1 MSGTTMVGR
10 QADPVV
16 ADLVAARSGDH
27 PVCFYAYDLG
37 RLQRHVAH
45 VAGTLP
51 GRCRMFYAMKANSA
65 APLLEVLAPLVAGFE
80 VASGGEVAKAR
91 AAAPSAP
98 VIFGGPVKTDTEIDA
113 ALEAQVARLHA
124 ESALELH
131 RISRVARRRGAV
143 ADVLLRVNLVGPL
156 PTATLSM
163 AGRPTQ
169 FGIDER
175 ELPQAVAVARSLP
188 GLRVVG
194 FHLHSVS
201 NVLSADDHLRML
213 ELYRDRVVGWE
224 HELGLQCEV
233 VDVGGGI
240 GVNYADLQAQF
251 DWDRFVVGLARL
263 EPTFPAHWRHVDFE
277 CGRYLVAACG
287 RYVAEVM
294 DVKLNH
300 DVPYALLRGGTH
312 HFRLP
317 ASWQHSHPFTVVP
330 VDAWPAGLPR
340 PELRDVGVTLV
351 GELCTPKDV
360 LARDVVVDRLRVGDV
375 VVFEY
380 AGAYGWEISHHDFLS
395 HPHPERVFI
404 DVEAGGGCDQVSATH
419 HVRGATRTPEDP
431 PMRLDS
437 HT

>member
-1 MSGTTMVGR
+1 MTDTTLAGR
-10 QADPVV
+10 QADRVV
-16 ADLVAARSGDH
+16 ADLVAARSGDD
-27 PVCFYAYDLG
+27 PVCFYAYDLA
-37 RLQRHVAH
+37 RLRRHVAH

-51 GRCRMFYAMKANSA
+51 GRFRMFYAMKANSA
-65 APLLEVLAPLVAGFE
+65 APLLKVLAPLVAGFE
-80 VASGGEVAKAR
+80 VASGGEVAKAW

-98 VIFGGPVKTDTEIDA
+98 FVFGGPVKTDREIDA
-113 ALEAQVARLHA
+113 ALAAGVERLHA
-124 ESALELH
+124 ESTLELH
-131 RISRVARRRGAV
+131 RISRVARRRGTV

-175 ELPQAVAVARSLP
+175 DLPEAVAVARSLP
-188 GLRVVG
+188 GLRTVG

-224 HELGLQCEV
+224 HAFGLQCDA

-240 GVNYADLQAQF
+240 GVNYADPQAQF
-251 DWDRFVVGLARL
+251 DWDRFVAGLVRL

-277 CGRYLVAACG
+277 CGRYLVAGCG

-294 DVKLNH
+294 DVKRNH
-300 DVPYALLRGGTH
+300 DVPYVLLRGGTH

-317 ASWQHSHPFTVVP
+317 VSWQHSHPFTVVP
-330 VDAWPAGLPR
+330 VDAWPVDLPR

-375 VVFEY
+375 VAFEY

-395 HPHPERVFI
+395 HPHPEQVFI
-404 DVEAGGGCDQVSATH
+404 DLEAGDRSDDVSGDACARH
-419 HVRGATRTPEDP
+419 R
-431 PMRLDS
+431 
-437 HT
+437 